1 MKFNVLHLAVESQVG
16 KFVGPLL
23 PYLIGSTVMFLNFC
37 KSLSTTIS
45 SSSGANEHVE

>member
-37 KSLSTTIS
+37 KSLPPFHLLQEQMST
-45 SSSGANEHVE
+45 